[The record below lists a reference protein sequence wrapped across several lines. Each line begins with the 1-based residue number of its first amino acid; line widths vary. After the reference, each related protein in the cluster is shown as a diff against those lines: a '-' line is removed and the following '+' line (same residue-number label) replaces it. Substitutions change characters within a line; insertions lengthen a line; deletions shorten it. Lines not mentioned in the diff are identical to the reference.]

1 MNTLISD
8 KNNQLLKA
16 PNNFD
21 FIRYFFAF
29 SLVIVHFCTLMGI
42 DQFWVISG
50 GLRVKVFFIMSG
62 FLIFYSYIKNPNL
75 KNYIRKRTKRIFPP
89 YLLVVILCFIIGIFI
104 TNLRITEYLQS
115 KESYSYLINNI
126 LFLNFLQ
133 PTLPGVFENN
143 PIQAVNG
150 SLWTMKVEI
159 MFYIS
164 VPIVFYLLKKYNK
177 LWVMIGIF
185 VFSILYEQCFTYLF
199 EKTNNELYF
208 FIRKQI
214 GSQFIYFYSGTF
226 ILLYFQYFRKYLK
239 YLFPLFAFALG
250 VLIAEQIQ
258 NKYKYARRLHW
269 RQGILGAEILI
280 LFVVGFIPQRGN
292 MIATVLVSFAC
303 AMQVQSFR
311 KVNGFSYAS
320 TMCIGNLRSGTAAL
334 SVYFREKKSKQ
345 LKQAMYYFGIIL
357 MFALGAG
364 IGGNLSIRYGIR
376 MIWVSCGFL
385 MISFLLMFIE
395 KYKHFHEEHEI
406 K

>member
-199 EKTNNELYF
+199 EKTNNEFYLFLFGYIHFTLFSIFPQISEIFISACYRDLYF
-208 FIRKQI
+208 
-214 GSQFIYFYSGTF
+214 
-226 ILLYFQYFRKYLK
+226 
-239 YLFPLFAFALG
+239 
-250 VLIAEQIQ
+250 
-258 NKYKYARRLHW
+258 
-269 RQGILGAEILI
+269 
-280 LFVVGFIPQRGN
+280 
-292 MIATVLVSFAC
+292 
-303 AMQVQSFR
+303 
-311 KVNGFSYAS
+311 
-320 TMCIGNLRSGTAAL
+320 
-334 SVYFREKKSKQ
+334 
-345 LKQAMYYFGIIL
+345 
-357 MFALGAG
+357 
-364 IGGNLSIRYGIR
+364 
-376 MIWVSCGFL
+376 
-385 MISFLLMFIE
+385 
-395 KYKHFHEEHEI
+395 
-406 K
+406 

>member
-1 MNTLISD
+1 
-8 KNNQLLKA
+8 
-16 PNNFD
+16 
-21 FIRYFFAF
+21 
-29 SLVIVHFCTLMGI
+29 
-42 DQFWVISG
+42 
-50 GLRVKVFFIMSG
+50 MSG

-75 KNYIRKRTKRIFPP
+75 KNYIRKRTKRILPP
-89 YLLVVILCFIIGIFI
+89 YLLVVILCFIIGSFI

-115 KESYSYLINNI
+115 GESYSYLINNI

-239 YLFPLFAFALG
+239 YLFPLAIAICIFEDANIILFYLEPIATSIIIIGFAYNFKYLNFIRKYDNITYGIYLYHFPIIQIIIQFNIAKEYP
-250 VLIAEQIQ
+250 LIA
-258 NKYKYARRLHW
+258 
-269 RQGILGAEILI
+269 
-280 LFVVGFIPQRGN
+280 
-292 MIATVLVSFAC
+292 
-303 AMQVQSFR
+303 
-311 KVNGFSYAS
+311 
-320 TMCIGNLRSGTAAL
+320 
-334 SVYFREKKSKQ
+334 
-345 LKQAMYYFGIIL
+345 
-357 MFALGAG
+357 
-364 IGGNLSIRYGIR
+364 
-376 MIWVSCGFL
+376 
-385 MISFLLMFIE
+385 FLLSLIITIITAILSWKYLE
-395 KYKHFHEEHEI
+395 KPIINK

>member
-239 YLFPLFAFALG
+239 YLFPLAIAICIFEDANIILFYLEPIATSIIIIGFAYNFKYLNFIRKYDNITYGIYLYHFPIIQIIIQLNIAKEYP
-250 VLIAEQIQ
+250 LIA
-258 NKYKYARRLHW
+258 
-269 RQGILGAEILI
+269 
-280 LFVVGFIPQRGN
+280 
-292 MIATVLVSFAC
+292 
-303 AMQVQSFR
+303 
-311 KVNGFSYAS
+311 
-320 TMCIGNLRSGTAAL
+320 
-334 SVYFREKKSKQ
+334 
-345 LKQAMYYFGIIL
+345 
-357 MFALGAG
+357 
-364 IGGNLSIRYGIR
+364 
-376 MIWVSCGFL
+376 
-385 MISFLLMFIE
+385 FLLSLIITIITAILSWKYLE
-395 KYKHFHEEHEI
+395 KPIINK